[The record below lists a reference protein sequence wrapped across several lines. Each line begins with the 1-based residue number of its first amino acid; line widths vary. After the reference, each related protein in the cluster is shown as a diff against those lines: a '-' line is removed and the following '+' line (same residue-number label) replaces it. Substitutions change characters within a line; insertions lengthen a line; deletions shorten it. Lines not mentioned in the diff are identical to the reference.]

1 MMEGFLKDLTVE
13 YLEESDIGK
22 NILKAMAGVQK
33 AQETVMAYVNDDS
46 PEQQKAMRA
55 GTVIAFAIV
64 SKVASGRPIKDF
76 TKEDWMDI
84 ASKTADYAVLM
95 DGQRYSEWIFS
106 VYARYVDISVKV
118 LEMNG
123 ISQEKRDAISKIAE
137 DVRNLG
143 KQLEDGQIEEPAYT
157 EQCLWLLL
165 EAMVKLLSSYSV
177 VIVGEELA
185 DLNQSVAMLAFEYAR
200 YTLYKQ
206 EQEILTQYLNHQS
219 EVDEELKEKLDAY
232 KQELQSRC
240 DIFNDLVS
248 DAFSPD
254 IALRIKSSVD
264 IARNVGVDESEI
276 LDSVEKIDDF
286 FA

>member
-1 MMEGFLKDLTVE
+1 MIEGILKDLTIE

-64 SKVASGRPIKDF
+64 SKVASGRPIKEF
-76 TKEDWMDI
+76 TKEDWMEI
-84 ASKTADYAVLM
+84 ASKTADYAVLI
-95 DGQRYSEWIFS
+95 DGQRYSEWIFL
-106 VYARYVDISVKV
+106 VYAQYVDISVKV

-123 ISQEKRDAISKIAE
+123 ISQEKCDAISKIAE

-143 KQLEDGQIEEPAYT
+143 NQLEDGQIDESAYT
-157 EQCLWLLL
+157 ERCLWLLL

-185 DLNQSVAMLAFEYAR
+185 DLNQSVAMLALEYAR
-200 YTLYKQ
+200 YTLYKR
-206 EQEILTQYLNHQS
+206 EQAILEEYLSHQH
-219 EVDEELKEKLDAY
+219 EVDDELDCKLAAY
-232 KQELQSRC
+232 KLELEDKSKV
-240 DIFNDLVS
+240 FKSLLE
-248 DAFSPD
+248 DAFAPN
-254 IALRIKSSVD
+254 IANRLKASVE
-264 IARNVGVDESEI
+264 IARNVGVDELEI
-276 LDSVEKIDDF
+276 LNSIEKIDCF
-286 FA
+286 FG